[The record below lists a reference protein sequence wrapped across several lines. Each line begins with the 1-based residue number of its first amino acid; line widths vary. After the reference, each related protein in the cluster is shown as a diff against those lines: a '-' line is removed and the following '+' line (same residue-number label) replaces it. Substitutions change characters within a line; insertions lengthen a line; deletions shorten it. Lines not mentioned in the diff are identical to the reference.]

1 MNSVARIING
11 FCSVIG
17 VFLGLLGFLLS
28 GLMASFV
35 PEVAAFAALTTLLP
49 FIIIILSLIGLYGV
63 IKNNI
68 KIQIAFDICLLPA
81 WYAGTV
87 IGGLCLLF
95 FYVSNKKQ
103 HATQAQSVT
112 GDNQI

>member
-1 MNSVARIING
+1 MNVIARIING

-28 GLMASFV
+28 GVMASFV
-35 PEVAAFAALTTLLP
+35 PEVAAFTALTTLLP
-49 FIIIILSLIGLYGV
+49 FIIILLSVIGLYGV

-81 WYAGTV
+81 WYIGTV
-87 IGGLCLLF
+87 IGGLCLLI
-95 FYVSNKKQ
+95 FYISNKNSMLQ
-103 HATQAQSVT
+103 NSEA
-112 GDNQI
+112 